1 MYIFQTWSEAFTA
14 SLQNLWYGFINF
26 VPALLFA
33 IIIFIVGWVVGSI
46 VGRAVAQVISS
57 LKVDKALKS
66 AGVDEVVGRAGLTLN
81 TGSFIGMIV
90 KWFIIIVFL
99 IASLDLLGLDSVNDF
114 LRSDVLGY
122 LPHVIVAALVLV
134 IASVV
139 ADALDKVVRASAK
152 ASGVRSAN
160 FLGIVSR
167 YAIWVVAIVVAL
179 TELGI
184 AREVVFSLFQPLVYM
199 FAIAGGLAFG
209 LGGKDAAARWIA
221 RLGEHTKDM

>member
-46 VGRAVAQVISS
+46 IGRAVSQVIAA
-57 LKVDKALKS
+57 LKVDKALKT
-66 AGVDEVVGRAGLTLN
+66 AGVDEIVGRAGLTLN
-81 TGSFIGMIV
+81 TGHFIGMIV
-90 KWFIIIVFL
+90 KWFVIVVFL
-99 IASLDLLGLDSVNDF
+99 IASLDLLGLNAVTDF
-114 LRSDVLGY
+114 LKTDVLGY
-122 LPHVIVAALVLV
+122 LPRVIVAALVLV

-160 FLGIVSR
+160 FLGVVAR
-167 YAIWVVAIVVAL
+167 YAVWVVAIVTAL

-209 LGGKDAAARWIA
+209 LGGKEAASRWISKI
-221 RLGEHTKDM
+221 GEHTKHM